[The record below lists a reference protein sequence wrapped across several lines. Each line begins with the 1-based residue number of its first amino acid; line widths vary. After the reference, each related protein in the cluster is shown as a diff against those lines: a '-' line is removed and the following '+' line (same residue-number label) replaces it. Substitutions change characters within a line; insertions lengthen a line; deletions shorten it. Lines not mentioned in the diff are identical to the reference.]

1 MAEGEKG
8 DSGNS
13 KLPFSSFPVLVP
25 KSWCGYLL
33 LGLKYLFDMVVS
45 EMIFS
50 SDFLQNPNV

>member
-1 MAEGEKG
+1 MVEGEKG

-13 KLPFSSFPVLVP
+13 KLSFSSFPVLVS

-33 LGLKYLFDMVVS
+33 LGLKYLFDVVVS

-50 SDFLQNPNV
+50 SDF